1 MTNPEVTDIYN
12 YIRVDER
19 LATSGQPSVDELTAV
34 ARDGVEVVINLALH
48 DDPRYSLPDE
58 TGTVTSLGM
67 TYAHIPVKFDSPTE
81 RDLLAFFAA
90 MDAHQDK
97 KMLVH
102 CAANKRVTAFL
113 GLYRAIRQNWDVE
126 RAFAPMKRIWE
137 PNENWSPFISAMLA
151 KSGGLQAD
159 GVNAAFRA
167 DAYRESPR

>member
-67 TYAHIPVKFDSPTE
+67 TYVHIPVKFDSPAE
-81 RDLLAFFAA
+81 PDLLAFFAV
-90 MDAHQDK
+90 MDAHEDK

-126 RAFAPMKRIWE
+126 RAFAPMKQIWE

-151 KSGGLQAD
+151 KAG
-159 GVNAAFRA
+159 AAP
-167 DAYRESPR
+167 S